1 MRQVNSGRP
10 APGRPRSAEVSREI
24 VGAALQLLRERGPQ
38 GVTMEAVA
46 QQSGSAKTTV
56 YRRYRDRYALLRA
69 ALDFVEGM
77 PEPPAELSTRERLGF
92 LLGQFRHGLEDVV
105 GMRAVAAL
113 LRGDE
118 DPEFSR
124 AFRESVLQPRID
136 VLLAALRDGIAAG
149 DLRADL
155 DCPTV
160 VSMLAGSFIA
170 RSAMQGAVPADWAD
184 TVLDTL
190 WPAVSA

>member
-1 MRQVNSGRP
+1 M
-10 APGRPRSAEVSREI
+10 
-24 VGAALQLLRERGPQ
+24 VGSALQLLRERGPQ

-46 QQSGSAKTTV
+46 LHSGCAKTTI
-56 YRRYRDRYALLRA
+56 YRRYRNRYELLRA
-69 ALDFVEGM
+69 SLGFVEGI
-77 PEPPAELSTRERLGF
+77 PEPPPDLSTRQRLRF
-92 LLGQFRHGLEDVV
+92 LLGQFRQGLEEVV
-105 GMRAVAAL
+105 GLRALAAL

-118 DPEFSR
+118 DDPEFSR

-136 VLLAALRDGIAAG
+136 VLLTALQQGIADG
-149 DLRADL
+149 DLRPEI

-170 RSAMQGAVPADWAD
+170 RSAMQGTVPADWAD

-190 WPAVSA
+190 WPAVAA